1 MPSSRD
7 ADVRELLLRQYAEL
21 SPQQKLVADF
31 LIEHFQDAPFLSVPE
46 VARQSGASEAT
57 VVRLAQRLG
66 FDGFSGLKSRLLQ
79 GVRDRVR
86 RRPAVPAAAEVFA
99 LEPRDETLTAVALLE
114 MENIRQTVA
123 EVGGELLKEAATAL
137 YRADQVYTF
146 GMGISSFLAELW
158 AYLLSEVGLR
168 AAALSTR
175 FSSPLEQLVTA
186 RPSDLLFAF
195 SFPPYSRATLDMA
208 EDAARRG
215 LAVVALTDRRSA
227 PIARHV
233 RVLLPVR
240 TQNVLH
246 TNATAAAVVVLNA
259 LATEIARADRLRAGA
274 AVTRITEILSQHDAI
289 WKEHGT

>member
-7 ADVRELLLRQYAEL
+7 ADVRDLLLREYPGL

-46 VARQSGASEAT
+46 VSRQSGASEAT

-66 FDGFSGLKSRLLQ
+66 FDGFSGLKTRLLQ

-86 RRPAVPAAAEVFA
+86 RRPAVPAAAELFA
-99 LEPRDETLTAVALLE
+99 REPQDETLTAVALLE
-114 MENIRQTVA
+114 VENIRQTVA
-123 EVGGELLKEAATAL
+123 EIGGERLKEAATTL
-137 YRADQVYTF
+137 FRADQVFTF

-168 AAALSTR
+168 ATALSTR

-186 RPSDLLFAF
+186 RPSDLLFVF
-195 SFPPYSRATLDMA
+195 SFPPYSRATIDMA

-227 PIARHV
+227 PVARFA
-233 RVLLPVR
+233 RVVLPVR

-246 TNATAAAVVVLNA
+246 TNATAAVVVVLNA
-259 LATEIARADRLRAGA
+259 LATEIARADRRRAAA

-289 WKEHGT
+289 WKDQET